1 MTSVTGQKSQNHLHN
16 ASTHGHI
23 VHPAVMMQIREN
35 LNMEIWSRIQKLP
48 QQRRNLVEPINQKDI
63 NEVEFS
69 EDPRFLFLQE
79 DKLAIVQRHMEEIHR
94 GRRLQL

>member
-16 ASTHGHI
+16 TSTHSHM

-94 GRRLQL
+94 GRRHQL